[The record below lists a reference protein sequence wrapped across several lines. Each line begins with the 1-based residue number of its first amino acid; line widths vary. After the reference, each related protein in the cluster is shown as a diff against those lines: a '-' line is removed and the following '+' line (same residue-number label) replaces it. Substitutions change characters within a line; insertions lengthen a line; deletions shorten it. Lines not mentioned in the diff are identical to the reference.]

1 MACPDLS
8 LVSAPTPCVLVLKI
22 AESRVVI
29 VEGDGRSREMELPR
43 PAQLVAH
50 RLLLDRY
57 VLFVAQDETLVLL
70 LATGKEAQAVEAHT
84 VKILSADGPVRSLM
98 ACELGV
104 FVGFDDCT
112 IRYEH
117 DADEGLR
124 FQVKIPGK
132 EPGLFFDDAKHQ
144 VRTLAW
150 LRINLL
156 EDSVSSASCSWP
168 LVVCRV
174 EGVLAV
180 WNRETKK
187 LIRFSN
193 VRTPEVGVAGRAV
206 CWTHDGC
213 LSVAMC

>member
-1 MACPDLS
+1 MAC
-8 LVSAPTPCVLVLKI
+8 VLKI

-29 VEGDGRSREMELPR
+29 VEGDGRSREVDLPR

-57 VLFVAQDETLVLL
+57 VLFVSQDHETLVLV
-70 LATGKEAQAVEAHT
+70 LATGKEAQAVEEHAVEAHA

-98 ACELGV
+98 ACELGA

-144 VRTLAW
+144 VRTLGW

-156 EDSVSSASCSWP
+156 EDSVSSACCSWP